1 MKRAAA
7 RRGLKKADRTAQ
19 LEALFARLTAHGHRT
34 TRPRRAVI
42 EAFARLG
49 RYVTAQDLRDLM
61 SSERGAPVSR
71 AVGLATVYRTLDVL
85 LEIGAASAQA
95 QPHGETAFLYC
106 PVEHHHHAVCTECG
120 KVDDVPCASVARF
133 EAALSRELRF
143 KLTQHRLEF
152 FGVCR
157 SCARA

>member
-1 MKRAAA
+1 MKRAI
-7 RRGLKKADRTAQ
+7 RGRTSKAVRTAQ
-19 LEALFARLTAHGHRT
+19 IEALYARLSAHGYRT
-34 TRPRRAVI
+34 TQPRRAVI
-42 EAFARLG
+42 EAFARMNRYATARELYDSMG
-49 RYVTAQDLRDLM
+49 RT
-61 SSERGAPVSR
+61 RGAS

-85 LEIGAASAQA
+85 QEVGAASAQA
-95 QPHGETAFLYC
+95 QQHGETAFLYC

-120 KVDDVPCASVARF
+120 RVDDVPCASIARF

-157 SCARA
+157 SCAHA

>member
-1 MKRAAA
+1 MTRAV
-7 RRGLKKADRTAQ
+7 RRRTSKAGRP
-19 LEALFARLTAHGHRT
+19 ALLDALYSRLSAHGYRT

-42 EAFARLG
+42 EAFARMS
-49 RYVTAQDLRDLM
+49 RYATARDLYEGM
-61 SSERGAPVSR
+61 NRARGSMKPAS
-71 AVGLATVYRTLDVL
+71 VGLATVYRTLDVL
-85 LEIGAASAQA
+85 REVGAASAQA

-120 KVDDVPCASVARF
+120 RVDDVPCASIARF
-133 EAALSRELRF
+133 EAALTRHLRF

>member
-1 MKRAAA
+1 MKRKGH
-7 RRGLKKADRTAQ
+7 RRTSKADRTAQ
-19 LEALFARLTAHGHRT
+19 LDALFARLAAHGYRAT
-34 TRPRRAVI
+34 QPRRAVV
-42 EAFARLG
+42 EAFAKLS
-49 RYVTAQDLRDLM
+49 RYTTAQDLFDAMAAGRRASGL
-61 SSERGAPVSR
+61 P
-71 AVGLATVYRTLDVL
+71 AVGLATIYRTLDVL
-85 LEIGAASAQA
+85 REVGAASAQA

-120 KVDDVPCASVARF
+120 QVDDVPCASIARF

-143 KLTQHRLEF
+143 TMTQHRLEF